1 LVVPALVLVLGAT
14 TACGDD
20 SDDGVATAGGAD
32 GGGAGADG
40 PGTESNQYE
49 QILEFYACLREHGM
63 DVADPEPGGP
73 VQLRVDPNDPD
84 AQAAMEACQDL
95 APNGGEAAA
104 PDAEGMAALREFTQ
118 CMRDNGIDDMPD
130 PGADGSLTMPEG
142 VDLNAAEAQAAIE
155 ECRPLLAGNPVQ
167 FRGGGGQ

>member
-1 LVVPALVLVLGAT
+1 LVVPALVLMLGAA

-20 SDDGVATAGGAD
+20 ADDGMATAGGDAGAD
-32 GGGAGADG
+32 GGGG
-40 PGTESNQYE
+40 PGTGSDQYE

-84 AQAAMEACQDL
+84 AQAAMEACRDL

-130 PGADGSLTMPEG
+130 PGADGSLTLPEG
-142 VDLNAAEAQAAIE
+142 VELDSAEAQAAIE
-155 ECRPLLAGNPVQ
+155 ECQPLLAGNPVR
-167 FRGGGGQ
+167 FRAGGGQ